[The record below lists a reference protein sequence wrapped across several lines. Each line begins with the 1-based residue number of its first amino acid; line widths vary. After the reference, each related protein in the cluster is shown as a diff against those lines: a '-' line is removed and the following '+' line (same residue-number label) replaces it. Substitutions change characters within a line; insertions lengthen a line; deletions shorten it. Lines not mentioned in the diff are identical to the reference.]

1 MEKCV
6 YDLKR
11 NVGDLSPLVI
21 EYASFLKGMLTLRS
35 HMNRAL
41 SSSPSASAASG
52 LPSPSRFVADHGV
65 AEQVES
71 SASSLYATTKSLLR
85 TMSES
90 VVRLNSPTPTRRGS
104 PAFQNVDLL
113 DASAEGAARGLLTPI
128 RLDTLAAQTLVLHD
142 ASGEAQSVVQT
153 PLAPLDLSPSPGRPN
168 VSHPR
173 Y

>member
-35 HMNRAL
+35 HMNRVL

-52 LPSPSRFVADHGV
+52 LPSPSRFVADHGA

-71 SASSLYATTKSLLR
+71 SASSLYATTTTLLR

-90 VVRLNSPTPTRRGS
+90 VVRLNSPTPARHGS
-104 PAFQNVDLL
+104 PAFRNADLL
-113 DASAEGAARGLLTPI
+113 DASAEGAARGLITPM
-128 RLDTLAAQTLVLHD
+128 RLVAAPVARSFALQQVT
-142 ASGEAQSVVQT
+142 GEALNMMQT
-153 PLAPLDLSPSPGRPN
+153 PPAPLHYSLSPGRSN
-168 VSHPR
+168 VSRPR
-173 Y
+173 